1 MDSLHRELIFLSL
14 SFTTFAQRITNKECK
29 ILARSTQRF
38 GGHSSGK
45 LMVDWITPPPPH
57 KHLLHLLW
65 LTLDHCA
72 RLFPKTGATL
82 LPNKVLNM
90 GYILMGVKQEIVK

>member
-1 MDSLHRELIFLSL
+1 MNSLHRELIFLSL
-14 SFTTFAQRITNKECK
+14 FFFTTFAQRITNKECK

-38 GGHSSGK
+38 GGRSSGK
-45 LMVDWITPPPPH
+45 LMVDWITPPPQ
-57 KHLLHLLW
+57 HLLHLLW

-72 RLFPKTGATL
+72 RL